1 MTSRRVFLRQ
11 SALTAS
17 GLIAGSSLLAADES
31 RLPNTL
37 RGRLYK
43 TLKSHMIDIPGSL
56 IDKFNTAKKA
66 GFDGVEVS
74 TPDLDIDAT
83 RKAIMETELPVD
95 GAVISNHWEVRHTD
109 PSAEVRAQAL
119 DALKRSLEET
129 HAVGGNTVLLVAGH
143 GKDGSEDE
151 IWNRC
156 LDNVSQAIPLAAKL
170 GVVIAVENVWNQFMY
185 DHFGDHTQTA
195 QKYVQF
201 VDQLNSPWVGVQF
214 DIGNHWKYGSMGD
227 WIRQL
232 GKRIVKLDLKGFSR
246 SLDNFA
252 DIGKGDLDWADVR
265 RALLE
270 INFTGWAAAE
280 LPGGDLARLK
290 KISAQMDQVFGLPD
304 A

>member
-1 MTSRRVFLRQ
+1 MLP
-11 SALTAS
+11 
-17 GLIAGSSLLAADES
+17 ADES

-43 TLKSHMIDIPGSL
+43 TLKSHMIGIPGSL
-56 IDKFNTAKKA
+56 IDKFNTAKEA

-83 RKAIMETELPVD
+83 RKAIMETGLPVD

-214 DIGNHWKYGSMGD
+214 DIGNHWKYGNMGD

-252 DIGKGDLDWADVR
+252 DIGKGDLDWVDVR

-290 KISAQMDQVFGLPD
+290 KISAQMDQVFGLQD

>member
-11 SALTAS
+11 STLTAS
-17 GLIAGSSLLAADES
+17 GLIAGSSLLPADES

-43 TLKSHMIDIPGSL
+43 TLKSHMIGIPGSL
-56 IDKFNTAKKA
+56 IDKFNTAKEA

-83 RKAIMETELPVD
+83 RKAIMETGLPVD

-214 DIGNHWKYGSMGD
+214 DIGNHWKYGNMGD

-252 DIGKGDLDWADVR
+252 DIGKGDLDWVDVR

-290 KISAQMDQVFGLPD
+290 KISAQMDQVFGLQD